1 MGGCASCGSQAK
13 GGDFVENIRRESRS
27 NDRQRDLFHTA
38 LNLVEPFEEMSEG
51 LCDELFYKS
60 VLCHYK
66 SGQMVYKKKAV
77 PDGLYF
83 VVLGSIV
90 SDGGGDNVFKE
101 GQVFGQS
108 ELLMPGMTRQ
118 FGMRA
123 SRGGATTRKVS
134 MEDIYAAL
142 EKKDALLQTDAFR
155 VLQQT
160 PVFSGLGDRELL
172 HLKELL
178 FVRRFSPSETIITR
192 GSTKSDEMFIIESGG
207 VVVTDYADDK
217 DQSLFLKAASG
228 ILPAFTVL
236 PKEIRMESQG
246 YFGEEALLV
255 DTDNLEVGE
264 RPRRKATVTAS
275 PEIGCVCLVLTRDV
289 FDRVLSKVKHRFY
302 RNIIARDAEFIQMIE
317 SGDKKPE
324 EAERETWENHRSGK
338 FGASKLKGK
347 GKKTKNRTELEV
359 EEIREVAKR
368 VSQRL
373 STAQPKAGDRSSGRK
388 KADHGYHKSHRG
400 DEGEGE
406 GENWG
411 LSSVFCGAI

>member
-1 MGGCASCGSQAK
+1 
-13 GGDFVENIRRESRS
+13 
-27 NDRQRDLFHTA
+27 
-38 LNLVEPFEEMSEG
+38 
-51 LCDELFYKS
+51 
-60 VLCHYK
+60 
-66 SGQMVYKKKAV
+66 VYKKKEV
-77 PDGLYF
+77 PDGIYF

-192 GSTKSDEMFIIESGG
+192 GSTKSDEMYIIESGG

-236 PKEIRMESQG
+236 PKEIIMESQG

-338 FGASKLKGK
+338 FGANKRKGK

-359 EEIREVAKR
+359 EEIREVAKH